1 MSNALWIGERVCN
14 GPILAYGPLD
24 LHYELPLNCCNDNQV
39 LIEFAV
45 NAMDAPMSEWFQSI
59 PLSLDAIAYA
69 AKFQQEAMAS
79 QIRYHRLRHQQLRQ
93 LVERL
98 KQEIAELKR
107 NQPEQRHQHV
117 GMSRTQDNEVSDHLN
132 VNGKR
137 EMLYT
142 HQFDQSYRKTRTDSS
157 PRSITTPIG
166 PDRLTLLP
174 GQQLPELSTHKQ
186 QEQRKYSHSPVYMR
200 DGQSRGY
207 QNGMSVGQSSNRVPE
222 RPESRPT
229 SSLPLQQYAFSP
241 QESGRFNA
249 SSSNQG
255 NASLQIFQRAN
266 QRHQNPRSNQVGQ
279 PSNAPLPHPASSSRF
294 KPSLALYAP
303 PPPLNAPKASA
314 NRQPMGPP
322 PTPQHVRDKLVKQG
336 HDNTD
341 HHGRNIWQTP
351 ANSDGAPNTGGSASR
366 RFFAER
372 SDNANAGG
380 VAQTRGISRA
390 SATPVRNTPGHR
402 TPFVSNLGQRS
413 GFG

>member
-1 MSNALWIGERVCN
+1 MSHDVPTVPDFDFWEFVCCSRCRMPFGLENGSATVPFWLTECGHIICNNHLSPDRVCCQC
-14 GPILAYGPLD
+14 GAQDIQLAPLSR
-24 LHYELPLNCCNDNQV
+24 Q
-39 LIEFAV
+39 
-45 NAMDAPMSEWFQSI
+45 MDAPMSEWFQSI

-79 QIRYHRLRHQQLRQ
+79 QIRYHKLRHQQLRQ

-107 NQPEQRHQHV
+107 NQLEQRHQHV

-200 DGQSRGY
+200 DRQSRGY

-222 RPESRPT
+222 C
-229 SSLPLQQYAFSP
+229 
-241 QESGRFNA
+241 
-249 SSSNQG
+249 
-255 NASLQIFQRAN
+255 
-266 QRHQNPRSNQVGQ
+266 V
-279 PSNAPLPHPASSSRF
+279 
-294 KPSLALYAP
+294 
-303 PPPLNAPKASA
+303 
-314 NRQPMGPP
+314 
-322 PTPQHVRDKLVKQG
+322 
-336 HDNTD
+336 
-341 HHGRNIWQTP
+341 
-351 ANSDGAPNTGGSASR
+351 
-366 RFFAER
+366 
-372 SDNANAGG
+372 
-380 VAQTRGISRA
+380 
-390 SATPVRNTPGHR
+390 
-402 TPFVSNLGQRS
+402 
-413 GFG
+413 